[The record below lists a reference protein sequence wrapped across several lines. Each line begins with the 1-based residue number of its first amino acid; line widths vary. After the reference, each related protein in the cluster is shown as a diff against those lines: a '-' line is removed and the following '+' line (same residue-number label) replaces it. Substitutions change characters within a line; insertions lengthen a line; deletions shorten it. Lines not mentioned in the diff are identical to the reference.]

1 MSRIHSIQPTWWDV
15 EKVIQSNPVSYVD
28 KCFIYMWYNPLGGGV
43 ACKYILYTGIRNL
56 AGGEF
61 KISFL
66 SISRIAVHDR
76 YYHSQYLFIY
86 LFIFFISYVY
96 FLFCMTNKIYVVRE
110 HFAILIFNKY
120 LGFEQALPWQER

>member
-1 MSRIHSIQPTWWDV
+1 MLRIHSIQPTWWDV
-15 EKVIQSNPVSYVD
+15 EKVIQSNPASYVD
-28 KCFIYMWYNPLGGGV
+28 KWFIYMWYNPLGRGV
-43 ACKYILYTGIRNL
+43 ACKYILYTEIRNL

-66 SISRIAVHDR
+66 SISRIVVHDR
-76 YYHSQYLFIY
+76 YYYSQYLFIY
-86 LFIFFISYVY
+86 LSFFISYVY
-96 FLFCMTNKIYVVRE
+96 FLFCMTNKIYAVGE